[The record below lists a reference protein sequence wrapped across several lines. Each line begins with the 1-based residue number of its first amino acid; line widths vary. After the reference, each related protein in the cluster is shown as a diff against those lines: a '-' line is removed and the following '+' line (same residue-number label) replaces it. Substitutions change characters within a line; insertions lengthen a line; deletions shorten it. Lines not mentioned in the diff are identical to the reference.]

1 MSLFGQNKWRFVL
14 AAIVA
19 ALLCCSSPV
28 LAASSSTAK
37 SKPAKEKTVKE
48 KPAKDTKADKK
59 KAEPKKAE
67 TKKPESKK
75 ADDKKKETKKAEP
88 KKTEKKVQDK
98 KKPVKKAKSKHK
110 SSYDDTASDEIDVE
124 DVAPAQTDDTA
135 TEAAP
140 ADSTTKKVTIQS
152 DDPKAFT
159 KALLYE
165 KEGVEV
171 EIVDAKAAKKEIPKI
186 GFDKGDYFDFS
197 TMLVPVTHESRLGSP
212 YGIRDHRLHR
222 GVDIHVEKGEP
233 MLAAYPGKV
242 VVSKYNKGGYGHYVV
257 VEHEG
262 GLQTLYGHLAERAV
276 RVGDIVFPGDIVG
289 LAGNTGKSSGAH
301 LHFEIR
307 YKDININPASVVNFP
322 KWELQPGVERMSKK
336 KIVSAHYNMQN
347 KLKKENLYI
356 VKAGDTLKDV
366 ANYFYISEDAV
377 CRINGLKKDQ
387 PLRVGQRLKGSK

>member
-48 KPAKDTKADKK
+48 KPAKDTKADKDVKKSEPKKKAK
-59 KAEPKKAE
+59 KAE
-67 TKKPESKK
+67 
-75 ADDKKKETKKAEP
+75 DKKKV
-88 KKTEKKVQDK
+88 EKKVQDK

-124 DVAPAQTDDTA
+124 DVAPSLADDSNA
-135 TEAAP
+135 EPAP
-140 ADSTTKKVTIQS
+140 ADSTPKKVTIQS

>member
-48 KPAKDTKADKK
+48 KPAKDTKADKDVK
-59 KAEPKKAE
+59 KSEPKKKA
-67 TKKPESKK
+67 KKV
-75 ADDKKKETKKAEP
+75 EP
-88 KKTEKKVQDK
+88 KKTEDKKKVEKKVQDK

-124 DVAPAQTDDTA
+124 DVAPSLADDSNA
-135 TEAAP
+135 EPAP
-140 ADSTTKKVTIQS
+140 ADSTPKKVTIQS

-165 KEGVEV
+165 KEGVQV